1 MSIELTYLIWSAA
14 LGFAYLAVQSTVYR
28 LDYGIE
34 FAGSQRDN
42 ERPPNKWAARGEKA
56 LRNFLETYGL
66 FIAMAVATE
75 ISGRS
80 DGLTQWGTQIWFWA
94 RVAYLPAYFVE
105 VPLVRSAFWLVSM
118 IGLVMLFIGVAF

>member
-1 MSIELTYLIWSAA
+1 MSIELSYLIWSAA
-14 LGFAYLAVQSTVYR
+14 LGCAYLTVQSTVYR

-34 FAGSQRDN
+34 FAGSQRDH